1 MPIKIIT
8 DSISDLPESAAR
20 EFGITV
26 VPCYINIG
34 EKSYLDGFEM
44 SHQEFYNQLPS
55 LAVLPKTASPN
66 QKAFEG
72 AYVQAADEGATHI
85 ISIHVAG
92 TFSSVVDTA
101 RMAAGAV
108 QGVSVT
114 VFDSGTVSM
123 GMGFLAMAAARAA
136 SAGKSVA
143 EIVSLLKAKAER
155 TIIFVK
161 LDTVDYLRRSGR
173 VSRIQA
179 GLATFLHIFP
189 VLKVY
194 QGVVD
199 LEKVRTRARAF
210 DRLLEMAE
218 AYAPLE
224 DLAVMHTN
232 CLEKAE
238 MIRQKIEYLLPNR
251 KIWVGEA
258 TPAIG
263 THVGPDGI
271 GLVCVRSE

>member
-8 DSISDLPESAAR
+8 DSTSDLPESAAC
-20 EFGITV
+20 ELGITV

-44 SHQEFYNQLPS
+44 THQEFYNQLPS
-55 LAVLPKTASPN
+55 LEVLPKTASTN
-66 QKAFEG
+66 QKAFES

>member
-8 DSISDLPESAAR
+8 DSTSDLPESAAC
-20 EFGITV
+20 ELGITV

-44 SHQEFYNQLPS
+44 THQEFYNQLPS
-55 LAVLPKTASPN
+55 LEVLPKTASPN
-66 QKAFEG
+66 QKAFES

-271 GLVCVRSE
+271 GLVCVRSA